1 MSLDINDLLCIYMR
15 GTKGRITEIDTYNN
29 IQCERELQEV
39 HNIQEREK
47 KQNCL
52 FILKS
57 DISISG
63 LVQGWQMCACQVPR
77 GTGGV
82 NVRHGTLLPSVV
94 RCSKIWLKIS
104 LKILRDIFKRE
115 EQGVLMSDMA
125 HYRRPSSVA
134 QRYL

>member
-1 MSLDINDLLCIYMR
+1 MR

-63 LVQGWQMCACQVPR
+63 LVHGWQMCACQVPR

-82 NVRHGTLLPSVV
+82 NVRHGTLPT
-94 RCSKIWLKIS
+94 
-104 LKILRDIFKRE
+104 
-115 EQGVLMSDMA
+115 
-125 HYRRPSSVA
+125 PVA
-134 QRYL
+134 QRYKYNMSLSL

>member
-1 MSLDINDLLCIYMR
+1 MR

-47 KQNCL
+47 KENWTSKMSL
-52 FILKS
+52 PSKFKKS

-63 LVQGWQMCACQVPR
+63 LVHGWQMCACQVPR

-82 NVRHGTLLPSVV
+82 NVRHGTLP
-94 RCSKIWLKIS
+94 
-104 LKILRDIFKRE
+104 
-115 EQGVLMSDMA
+115 M
-125 HYRRPSSVA
+125 PVA
-134 QRYL
+134 QRYEYKNVFIALNWNGNICDGRMN